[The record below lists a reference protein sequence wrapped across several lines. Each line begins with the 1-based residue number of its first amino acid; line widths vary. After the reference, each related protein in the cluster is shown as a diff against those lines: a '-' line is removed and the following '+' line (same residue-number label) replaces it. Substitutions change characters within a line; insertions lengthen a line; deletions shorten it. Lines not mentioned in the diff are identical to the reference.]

1 MNAVKDILEKANLMI
16 DELIK
21 VEDERLTDIKKGYIE
36 SLNGEEPTT
45 QNRYRYSVDSI
56 NKMWG
61 MNLSASE
68 ISRHRDYRRDYDKLN
83 QDLFISIN
91 EKGRKDYFELM
102 RQTNLNKLEQSIAKH
117 GITDDMKADEVEL
130 KSGKKGLEIHAD
142 IDGKK
147 FITFAT
153 LAGGYIQRY
162 HYRYRSSF
170 K

>member
-21 VEDERLTDIKKGYIE
+21 KEEERLTDIKKAYID
-36 SLNGEEPTT
+36 SLNGEEPTPM
-45 QNRYRYSVDSI
+45 NRSQYVVNFI
-56 NKMWG
+56 NKRWDTDMSLG
-61 MNLSASE
+61 EM
-68 ISRHRDYRRDYDKLN
+68 SRHRNYKNEYDKIRN
-83 QDLFISIN
+83 DLFVAMD
-91 EKGRKDYFELM
+91 ERGKKDYFDLM
-102 RQTNLNKLEQSIAKH
+102 RTTNLNKLEQAITKH
-117 GITDDMKADEVEL
+117 GITDDMKADKVEL
-130 KSGKKGLEIHAD
+130 KTGKKGLEIHAD

-147 FITFAT
+147 FITFAV